1 MVQRKSTVM
10 IKGLKTYIK
19 VCEEV
24 NLFYLSKRRLR
35 VTCSQ
40 TEYTYV
46 FMEQSVD
53 SGVLFS

>member
-10 IKGLKTYIK
+10 IKGLKTNIK

-35 VTCSQ
+35 VTGSQ
-40 TEYTYV
+40 TEYTYI

>member
-1 MVQRKSTVM
+1 M

-35 VTCSQ
+35 VTCSR
-40 TEYTYV
+40 TEYTYI